1 MFLCAKKNTEIWN
14 FKHKETCSN
23 YDMIHVLFLS
33 IELELEQYVTN
44 LFDRHTC
51 TMHLYCRKYTL
62 DLWYSIHSQI
72 KFSYYYLY
80 ILCQCSKSKPGDVN
94 HRQQQKFEWFLT
106 KVERSCT
113 TSEISELC
121 RASLDLFRYH
131 TYKHFI
137 IFIWLFVFRELFP
150 IDSIKTFVH
159 CCLIHFLCDRVKQY
173 HEIFYFLFSICWW
186 WYFYRMFLLYLN
198 RNLKMLKYY
207 VDGFAKVGEKVANID
222 TYNINRLK
230 WPMNG

>member
-1 MFLCAKKNTEIWN
+1 MQYIKVCKHTSIKFCAGKGKKNKINLALVQLKLCSFCVSLCKKNTEIWN

-121 RASLDLFRYH
+121 QASLDLFRYH

-173 HEIFYFLFSICWW
+173 HEIFYFLFVGDGISIEC
-186 WYFYRMFLLYLN
+186 FYS
-198 RNLKMLKYY
+198 
-207 VDGFAKVGEKVANID
+207 I
-222 TYNINRLK
+222 
-230 WPMNG
+230 